1 MRLIKG
7 SAGRIEQPI
16 PTEYEEQCAVIRW
29 ARMMASKEPRLNL
42 LHGDSSGVRV
52 PIGCAVKMKKAGA
65 IKGWPDLFLAVYKQW
80 WNVSSENYQFYHGLF
95 IELKRR
101 KGSIISYEQSEIH
114 ALLRKQGYCVIVCRG
129 SDDAIKV
136 IKHYLVMEDLKWLN
150 TL

>member
-7 SAGRIEQPI
+7 KSGRIEQPI

-29 ARMMASKEPRLNL
+29 ARMMARQEPRLFL

-65 IKGWPDLFLAVYKQW
+65 IKGWPDLFLAAPMIY
-80 WNVSSENYQFYHGLF
+80 WNGTEMVEYHGLF

-101 KGSIISYEQSEIH
+101 KDAVVKPEQVEIH
-114 ALLRKQGYCVIVCRG
+114 RLLREQGYKVDVCRG
-129 SDDAIKV
+129 SDEAIKV
-136 IKHYLVMEDLKWLN
+136 IKDYLKALPIGFQI
-150 TL
+150 